1 FADLHA
7 LPKSRRQAVG
17 QQLLQ
22 DELLH
27 YFDLEKGPLFRTR
40 LVRLAKQEHLLVLS
54 THQVLSDGWSFG
66 VLANELAVLYDA
78 FSSGADTP
86 LAPLPIQFADFA
98 FWQRRWQS
106 HPDMIAQLAYWREQ
120 LREPMPVIK
129 LAKRRPPRRTIDAV
143 RTARREWVLPAG

>member
-1 FADLHA
+1 
-7 LPKSRRQAVG
+7 
-17 QQLLQ
+17 
-22 DELLH
+22 
-27 YFDLEKGPLFRTR
+27 
-40 LVRLAKQEHLLVLS
+40 
-54 THQVLSDGWSFG
+54 
-66 VLANELAVLYDA
+66 LANELAVLYDA

-143 RTARREWVLPAG
+143 RTARREGVLAAGLAAAAIRIAHEDGGTPFMPLLAAVQRLLLSFV